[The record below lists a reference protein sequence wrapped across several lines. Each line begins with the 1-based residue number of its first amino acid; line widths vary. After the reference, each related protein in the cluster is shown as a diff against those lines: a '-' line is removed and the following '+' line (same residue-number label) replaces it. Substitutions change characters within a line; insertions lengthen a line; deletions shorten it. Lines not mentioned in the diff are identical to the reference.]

1 MKKKI
6 FGVKVGTILTGLLCL
21 AVAFAFW
28 FFVEYADDASRPTTE
43 VAADVS
49 GCEIL

>member
-28 FFVEYADDASRPTTE
+28 FFVKYADTASKPTTE
-43 VAADVS
+43 VAGGMSV
-49 GCEIL
+49 CEIL